1 MHFARVEL
9 PGTSPKLISMV
20 ASAHIHTQRPLKGL
34 WKKSSRDNWP
44 KGVFRREHTWE
55 LCMSLSVGM
64 EAPVWNPDQGP
75 AKDTHGQNWAQT
87 CGQNGSTTCTPPPL
101 MTSLWLVGIPP
112 LLAEDNHFLPK
123 SRSATW
129 WCVIPR
135 HLGKVG
141 SPHTCLHSRPCS
153 AWWLLLSFHKS
164 WMPRAA
170 PFPCLC
176 ANSLLSSSEMIIP
189 LTRKVMTLIHYFKCH
204 LCKVIN
210 QLNVRLDYIL
220 ILIVL
225 NSRCF

>member
-1 MHFARVEL
+1 MQDCPDPWLPCRGRAGAHIPCHTHDVVPISSVLQDEPRGGSTPGSCACLSVLVWRLLCETLTKDQLKTHMARTEPRPLARMAPPLAPHQLSWQPRGWWGFHHSWQRIITSCLNQGVPQGDVWF
-9 PGTSPKLISMV
+9 PGT
-20 ASAHIHTQRPLKGL
+20 
-34 WKKSSRDNWP
+34 
-44 KGVFRREHTWE
+44 EY
-55 LCMSLSVGM
+55 
-64 EAPVWNPDQGP
+64 
-75 AKDTHGQNWAQT
+75 
-87 CGQNGSTTCTPPPL
+87 
-101 MTSLWLVGIPP
+101 
-112 LLAEDNHFLPK
+112 
-123 SRSATW
+123 
-129 WCVIPR
+129 
-135 HLGKVG
+135 LGKVG

-153 AWWLLLSFHKS
+153 AWWLLLSFHKN

-225 NSRCF
+225 NSHCF